1 MPAQKPSYV
10 DGATDV
16 PLIEETIGTYF
27 DAMADRYAD
36 REALIV
42 CQQQIRWTY
51 RDLKERVDNLAVS
64 LLRRGLVPGDRIGIW
79 SPNTAEWVLAQ
90 FATAKAGLI
99 LVNINPAYRL
109 VELEFALVKVGCKAL
124 ILAPGFK
131 ASDYLEMMNTLA
143 PELAHS
149 EPGSLR
155 AERLPDLRLLIRLG
169 DEKTPGMLNIS
180 DLLTPA
186 TPYELDQLQQI
197 GATLQPNDPVNIQ
210 FTSGTTGSP
219 KGASLSH
226 RNILNNGYFVG
237 EAMRLTEQDR
247 LCIPVPLYHCFGMVI
262 GNLACVTHGAAMIY
276 PSEGFDP
283 EATLQAVATERC
295 TGLHGVPTMFIAYLE
310 LLQTRQFDI
319 SSLRTGVM
327 AGSPCPIEVMRRV
340 VDKMGMRDVTICYGM
355 TETSPVS
362 FQSSP
367 DDPLQRRV
375 STVGRVHPHLTVKI
389 VNETGETVP
398 CGTVGELCTKGY
410 SVMAGYWN
418 DEEKTRE
425 VLIDG
430 WMHTGDLA
438 TIDEAGYCNITGRSK
453 DLVIRG
459 GENISPR
466 EVEEFLYRHPKVR
479 DVQCI
484 GVPDPRYGE
493 QLCACIILQDGETAT
508 PDEVRAF
515 CQGQIAYFKIPHYVR
530 FVSSFPMTV
539 TGKIQKYLLRQQVA
553 EELGLIAEKTA

>member
-1 MPAQKPSYV
+1 MNTPKLSHVEGP
-10 DGATDV
+10 TDR

-27 DAMADRYAD
+27 DEMVHRYAG
-36 REALIV
+36 REALV
-42 CQQQIRWTY
+42 VTHQSVRWTY
-51 RDLKERVDNLAVS
+51 QDLRQRVDDLAVS
-64 LLRRGLVPGDRIGIW
+64 LLRLGLRTGDRVGIW
-79 SPNTAEWVLAQ
+79 SPNNSEWVLAQ

-109 VELEFALVKVGCKAL
+109 VELEFALVKVNCKAL

-131 ASDYLEMMNTLA
+131 TSDYLEMVNTLA

-149 EPGSLR
+149 EPGQLY
-155 AERLPDLRLLIRLG
+155 AERLPELRWLIRLG
-169 DEKTPGMLNIS
+169 NEKTAGMLNLR

-186 TPYELDQLQQI
+186 SVDELAHLQQL
-197 GATLQPNDPVNIQ
+197 GTTLRVDDPVNIQ

-237 EAMRLTEQDR
+237 EAMQLTPADR
-247 LCIPVPLYHCFGMVI
+247 VCIPVPLYHCFGMVI
-262 GNLACVTHGAAMIY
+262 GNLACMTHGAAMIY
-276 PSEGFDP
+276 PSEGFDA
-283 EATLQAVATERC
+283 EATLSAVVAERC
-295 TGLHGVPTMFIAYLE
+295 TGLHGVPTMFIACLDI
-310 LLQTRQFDI
+310 LQTKPYDLR
-319 SSLRTGVM
+319 SLRTGVM

-340 VDKMGMRDVTICYGM
+340 VDKMGMSEVTICYGM

-362 FQSSP
+362 FQSATN
-367 DDPLQRRV
+367 DPLERRV
-375 STVGRVHPHLTVKI
+375 STVGRVHPHLQVKI
-389 VNETGETVP
+389 VNDAGETVP

-410 SVMAGYWN
+410 AVMAGYWN
-418 DEEKTRE
+418 DEEKTRA

-438 TIDEAGYCNITGRSK
+438 TIDEAGYGNITGRSK

-484 GVPDPRYGE
+484 GLPDSRYGE
-493 QLCACIILQDGETAT
+493 QLCACIILHEGETAT
-508 PDEVRAF
+508 PGEIQAF
-515 CQGQIAYFKIPHYVR
+515 CQGQIAHFKIPHYVR

-539 TGKIQKYLLRQQVA
+539 TGKIQKYLLRQQIG
-553 EELGLIAEKTA
+553 EELGLVAEQTA